1 MHPTIQVLSAAGG
14 VGVPLAGAVLYA
26 DRGGKQAAAW
36 QSQEP
41 PPQQPPPPHP
51 PPAVAAQPDDTAE
64 RLAHLTKLGEL
75 MNAGVL
81 TQAEFEQQKARI
93 LGS

>member
-1 MHPTIQVLSAAGG
+1 MRPTIQVLSAAGG

-41 PPQQPPPPHP
+41 PPQQPPP
-51 PPAVAAQPDDTAE
+51 AVAAQPDETAE

-93 LGS
+93 LSS

>member
-1 MHPTIQVLSAAGG
+1 MRPTIQVLSAAGG

-41 PPQQPPPPHP
+41 PPQQPPP
-51 PPAVAAQPDDTAE
+51 AVAAQPDETAE